1 VLKPI
6 ATLAAVGFIGAI
18 IGKLLFMLLLPVFA
32 ALIGFVVLAIK
43 VVLIVAL
50 VWLGFFVFRKLTERP
65 SEA

>member
-6 ATLAAVGFIGAI
+6 VSLAAVGFVGAI
-18 IGKLLFMLLLPVFA
+18 VAKILFMLLLPVFA
-32 ALIGFVVLAIK
+32 TLIGFVVLSIK

>member
-1 VLKPI
+1 VLKPF

-32 ALIGFVVLAIK
+32 TLIGFVVLAIK

>member
-6 ATLAAVGFIGAI
+6 ATLAAVGFVGAI
-18 IGKLLFMLLLPVFA
+18 ITKLLLLLLIPVFGT
-32 ALIGFVVLAIK
+32 LIGFVALAIK
-43 VVLIVAL
+43 IVLIVAL

>member
-6 ATLAAVGFIGAI
+6 VTLAAVGFVGAI
-18 IGKLLFMLLLPVFA
+18 ITKLLLMLLIPVFGT
-32 ALIGFVVLAIK
+32 LIGFVALAIK
-43 VVLIVAL
+43 IVLIVAL

>member
-6 ATLAAVGFIGAI
+6 VTLAAVGFVGAI
-18 IGKLLFMLLLPVFA
+18 ITKLLFLLLIPIFGT
-32 ALIGFVVLAIK
+32 LIGFVALAFKIA
-43 VVLIVAL
+43 LIVAM

>member
-6 ATLAAVGFIGAI
+6 ATLVAVGFVGAI
-18 IGKLLFMLLLPVFA
+18 ITKLLLLLLIPVFGT
-32 ALIGFVVLAIK
+32 LIGFVALAIK
-43 VVLIVAL
+43 IVLIVAL

>member
-1 VLKPI
+1 MLKPI
-6 ATLAAVGFIGAI
+6 ATLAAVGFVGAI

-32 ALIGFVVLAIK
+32 TLIGFVVLAIK

>member
-1 VLKPI
+1 MLKPI
-6 ATLAAVGFIGAI
+6 VSLAAVGFVGAI
-18 IGKLLFMLLLPVFA
+18 IGKILFMLLLPLFA
-32 ALIGFVVLAIK
+32 TLIGFVVLSIK

>member
-1 VLKPI
+1 MLKPI

>member
-1 VLKPI
+1 MLKPI
-6 ATLAAVGFIGAI
+6 VSLAAVGFVGAI
-18 IGKLLFMLLLPVFA
+18 VAKILFMLLLPVFA
-32 ALIGFVVLAIK
+32 TLIGFVVLSIK